1 MSLRT
6 VLLAAPL
13 LVSLTGCTLISTSIE
28 GSSDLIAGSSRA
40 IVGSF
45 DAISASSGSSSPAA
59 EPTPNR
65 TSYRRDLR
73 QYAAGF
79 VRSEGTT
86 DEFVRGVTRIAED
99 HGITHW
105 ESEPFTP
112 RAIGEGL
119 RDAHLSEAEMDAFID
134 GIGRDRPEAQL
145 ALDGYR
151 QPGG

>member
-1 MSLRT
+1 MPLRH
-6 VLLAAPL
+6 VFLAAVL
-13 LVSLTGCTLISTSIE
+13 LVSLTGCKVISAILE
-28 GSSDLIAGSSRA
+28 VPSDLIAGSSRSIA
-40 IVGSF
+40 GSF
-45 DAISASSGSSSPAA
+45 DAMSASSGSGGQTT

-73 QYAAGF
+73 QYAAAF

-119 RDAHLSEAEMDAFID
+119 HDAHLSEAEMDAFID
-134 GIGRDRPEAQL
+134 SVGRDRPEAQL
-145 ALDGYR
+145 ALDGYH

>member
-6 VLLAAPL
+6 ALLAAL
-13 LVSLTGCTLISTSIE
+13 VLVSLTGCVISRSIE
-28 GSSDLIAGSSRA
+28 GSSDSIAASSRA

-45 DAISASSGSSSPAA
+45 DAISGSSGSSSPTNEA
-59 EPTPNR
+59 TPNR

-73 QYAAGF
+73 QYAAAF
-79 VRSEGTT
+79 VRSDGTT